1 VTGNLTG
8 NVTASSG
15 TSTFNNVTVN
25 GTLDVTGTTI
35 ANVTDPVNA
44 QDAATKNYVDT
55 TVAAVIDAAPAALD
69 TLNELAAAL
78 GDDANFAT
86 TITNSIATKLPL
98 AGGTMSG
105 AIAMGTAKIT
115 GMGDPTANQDA
126 ATKKYSDDQDALQLT
141 LTGGTMTGAIDMG
154 ANKITSTYT
163 PTNNPD
169 LTTKVYV
176 DTILGSATVA
186 ATSAANAATSESN
199 AATSETNAGN
209 SASAA
214 LASQN
219 AAAASYDLFDDR
231 FLGAKS
237 SAPTLDN
244 DGNALVTGTLYF
256 NSTSN
261 IMYVYS
267 GAGWQAAGSSVNG
280 TSDRQTYTASSGQT
294 VFAAAY
300 DAGYIDVFLNG
311 VKLVAGT
318 DFTATNGT
326 SITLASGATINDVID
341 IVAYG
346 TFVLADHYD
355 STASDARY
363 VQQTHTGN
371 VDITGTITADAYA
384 LDSIALPSAGT
395 ATIFNRNTDNNL
407 YIQTGSGNTVYL
419 LDGSQNTMYAASPT
433 SHVFQI
439 SNAEK
444 MRIDSSGNVGI
455 GSTPNAWSTNLTTRA
470 LEVGSV
476 TSINE
481 VAGQYSSFSSNHY
494 YAQDGT
500 QKYITSNP
508 ATRYYQQN
516 GEHVF
521 MGAGSGTAGNTVS
534 FSEKMRIS
542 SSGNVGIG
550 TSSPATAL
558 SIVRSYTGGSDTG
571 YPHIYLNNTA
581 AQGNGSTTFNQAM
594 LRVNAGDG
602 AVGFLRA
609 TYDSAG
615 PYGTSI
621 DLWSVSNIPLRF
633 ATNNTERMRID
644 SSGNLLVGTTSNYA
658 ENVQAAFYNP
668 SNGGISLASG
678 TSGLSRLMFA
688 DGVAGTAG
696 AYVGSIIYS
705 HADDSMRFNVNGGTE
720 RMRINSS
727 GNVGIGTSSPKSFSG
742 QTHVTVNHPS
752 GGTNV
757 SGYSL
762 RVADTE
768 YSSLITYPS
777 NSEGLRIAT
786 VTALPMTFQTNNT
799 ERMRIAAD
807 GNLLVGT
814 TSSTG
819 NEAIAQFKRTINGAS
834 GYFEVLNSAG
844 GTQNA
849 VDIVSATNAAFT
861 PIRFW
866 VNGYGT
872 TLVGSIT
879 ATTSSVSYNTSSD
892 YRLKTDAQPMTGASA
907 RVLALKPVNF
917 EWISTGTR
925 VDGFLAHEAQEIV
938 PECVTGTKDAM
949 RDEEYEVTAAV
960 YEDIIIAAVLDEEGN
975 ELEAERTEQRLV
987 SEAVMGTR
995 SVPDYQGIDQSKLVP
1010 LLTAALQEALNKID
1024 AMEIRLAAL
1033 ENN

>member
-1 VTGNLTG
+1 
-8 NVTASSG
+8 
-15 TSTFNNVTVN
+15 
-25 GTLDVTGTTI
+25 
-35 ANVTDPVNA
+35 
-44 QDAATKNYVDT
+44 
-55 TVAAVIDAAPAALD
+55 
-69 TLNELAAAL
+69 
-78 GDDANFAT
+78 
-86 TITNSIATKLPL
+86 
-98 AGGTMSG
+98 
-105 AIAMGTAKIT
+105 
-115 GMGDPTANQDA
+115 
-126 ATKKYSDDQDALQLT
+126 
-141 LTGGTMTGAIDMG
+141 
-154 ANKITSTYT
+154 
-163 PTNNPD
+163 
-169 LTTKVYV
+169 
-176 DTILGSATVA
+176 
-186 ATSAANAATSESN
+186 
-199 AATSETNAGN
+199 
-209 SASAA
+209 
-214 LASQN
+214 
-219 AAAASYDLFDDR
+219 
-231 FLGAKS
+231 
-237 SAPTLDN
+237 
-244 DGNALVTGTLYF
+244 
-256 NSTSN
+256 
-261 IMYVYS
+261 
-267 GAGWQAAGSSVNG
+267 VNG

-294 VFAAAY
+294 VFAATY
-300 DAGYIDVFLNG
+300 DTGYIDVYLNG

-363 VQQTHTGN
+363 VQVAGDTMTGN
-371 VDITGTITADAYA
+371 LSFGDNNKAIFGAGSDLQIYHDATTSYIRNINNNNLMIAGSDLFLKSNDLGQTYFHAVEAGAISINSITGTNLTIGGANKLQVTATGIDVTGTITADGLTVDDGEILLDSSTQAFLKLDRGADNHYA
-384 LDSIALPSAGT
+384 LTRYYTGGTEEWRTGTFNDATDNFYIGTPTGNQLSITSGGDISFYEDTGITAKFFWDASAESLGIGTTPSAWNSLMNATQIGTAASFWGSTNTSVAAMTANAYYNSAGNYTYINTDEASQYIQVDGTHSWLNAPSGSAGT
-395 ATIFNRNTDNNL
+395 TATLTER
-407 YIQTGSGNTVYL
+407 
-419 LDGSQNTMYAASPT
+419 
-433 SHVFQI
+433 
-439 SNAEK
+439 
-444 MRIDSSGNVGI
+444 MRID
-455 GSTPNAWSTNLTTRA
+455 A
-470 LEVGSV
+470 
-476 TSINE
+476 
-481 VAGQYSSFSSNHY
+481 
-494 YAQDGT
+494 
-500 QKYITSNP
+500 
-508 ATRYYQQN
+508 
-516 GEHVF
+516 
-521 MGAGSGTAGNTVS
+521 
-534 FSEKMRIS
+534 
-542 SSGNVGIG
+542 SGNVGIG
-550 TSSPATAL
+550 TSSPAANSLTLENKYL
-558 SIVRSYTGGSDTG
+558 SFSNSQTKLGDNGIVTGAAADG
-571 YPHIYLNNTA
+571 NTRLEYYNGKYFTI
-581 AQGNGSTTFNQAM
+581 AQSG
-594 LRVNAGDG
+594 
-602 AVGFLRA
+602 
-609 TYDSAG
+609 
-615 PYGTSI
+615 
-621 DLWSVSNIPLRF
+621 
-633 ATNNTERMRID
+633 TERMRID